1 MAKTQQ
7 YIAMWCNEGLECLIN
22 VTKIEQQNIIAA
34 IKGEPLHNIP
44 LGVMKFRAQV
54 NSQRHYEIYAFT
66 SDIPEVSLRSEFEE
80 HPQAIVD
87 SIRRIGAKIYSDRK
101 TAKDLIT

>member
-44 LGVMKFRAQV
+44 LGVMKLRAQV

-87 SIRRIGAKIYSDRK
+87 GIRRIGAKIYSDRK

>member
-1 MAKTQQ
+1 MAKNVK
-7 YIAMWCNEGLECLIN
+7 YLAMWCNEGLECLIN
-22 VTKIEQQNIIAA
+22 VSEIEQKNILAVL
-34 IKGEPLHNIP
+34 KGEPLHQIP
-44 LGVMKFRAQV
+44 LGHMKLRAQV